1 MRKVSGDLH
10 IVDFKTKQI
19 IASIQPEDY
28 LDDLRHWEIKDN
40 VDILDFKLL
49 EDSPFL
55 DYIQQKNLI
64 LKETNPGVITPYVIT
79 SIEKDSEAHNV
90 TIYASGEWILLD
102 KENYIKPQEIKSW
115 SAEQYLTL
123 GITGTGWEI
132 GLIEAEGKRSFKIE
146 KFISPLQFIQQI
158 ATLFDNIEIQYRIE
172 IGTGKPRRFID
183 LVKKRGR
190 ETNKEV
196 TLGKD
201 LVGIKRIENSE
212 NIITAL
218 VPYYIG
224 QDVDGNDKLIT
235 IESVN
240 NGSQYIVDDAA
251 FQRWN
256 VNGKHLFGFYTPESE
271 KDELTPARLLTLAK
285 TELKKRVSAIVTYEV
300 NSIDISSVFGYEHE
314 DVSEGDTIRIIDEGM
329 TPTLYLEARAI
340 AGDESH
346 KNKHQNKHTFGN
358 YVEIVDQD
366 EALRKLYQK
375 MLSMI
380 NDKVSKEWFAALE
393 EKANEATK
401 KANEAVEESQSA
413 KDLANAT
420 KDYMDQNMVDIIEQ
434 PTAPTGNL
442 RDGKTLWIDN
452 ADPENKVQK
461 LWKDG
466 QWQRVT
472 PDTGPLKQSI
482 KDVKE
487 DIETAKTELNQ
498 KLQSVEGKAQ
508 EIAGQIVDVQN
519 QVNGKV
525 DQTWIDNQLKDKA
538 DKTGVY
544 TRDYIDNNTVGKQVY
559 ETDKQGNVQKFQD
572 INTSMGQTNEALK
585 QKAEKSELTKTNEGL
600 TKLQNK
606 TNEIETTANG
616 TKQKLSELET
626 TVNNTNVGGRNY
638 VLDSDKFISPPNTM
652 QNFKFV
658 NDLKDLQ
665 GKQVTLSV
673 YVEIKNAKTGV
684 NPSNRIG
691 FEPSIR
697 YSDNS
702 IQHLGAWLR
711 ITDGMNFKGIISTTV
726 WIKDIEILKTE
737 QNAVYI
743 QCGGDYIK
751 VGRPKIEIGNKV
763 TDWTPAPEDQVTT
776 TDFTKKTVEIETTIK
791 GINTTVSNV
800 QNEQGK
806 LTERVTK
813 SEQTADGFKTSIES
827 LTKKDTEISN
837 KLNTVEQTVE
847 GTKKTIS
854 DVQQTTNDLKKT
866 TTEIKEQAGIISE
879 KLMSVESKVNN
890 TKIGGRNVVLG
901 TSIPASLIG
910 NNTANQTLNIY
921 NFAGGDSSSIID
933 KEICVSFDWKVEGA
947 TTPSGTMYMQGSNP
961 WPLIASKIT
970 FSPQNLSGKYLG
982 VITISGSAFKA
993 VNMRLD
999 NFTTGAK
1006 ITVYNFQIEIGN
1018 KATEWTPAPEDQVTT
1033 DEFTKKTTEI
1043 EKSVE
1048 GVTSTVSTVQKDQ
1061 GTMQSTLNQVKQTTD
1076 SNSQTI
1082 ETLSQTQGQQGAII
1096 QQNTTDISQL
1106 NNQIKSKVTDTQM
1119 QEYVGGLGSTNLL
1132 FNAAFEDRVINASTG
1147 VVTSKTPST
1156 TKWSLAGTGSGI
1168 TIVPESARHHE
1179 GYNSVKITATGQ
1191 TSSKWSGIMQRVPA
1205 VQNGG
1210 DYVFS
1215 AWVYVQDK
1223 NTLDNGG
1230 AIKLQFFNGANAV
1243 STFAQTEFKDLLVN
1257 NSWVLVSVK
1266 ITSPNVAI
1274 THLQGDIWVRQN
1286 GTIWVAQPQLQQ
1298 GSARSTFME
1307 NPKDYAN
1314 YDQLVGEIGKKVATS
1329 DFNSKVS
1336 TLETSINQQSNRIDL
1351 KAEKNDVYNKVDSDG
1366 RYGSKAIV
1374 ESHTS
1379 QLSVMSNEINLRV
1392 KSGEIA
1398 SAINQ
1403 TAQSVLIQ
1411 ANKIMLDGFIEAKHL
1426 KAQELVGVTIK
1437 TAPNTE
1443 DRYIKLNRQ
1452 FLEMYDKNVSR
1463 VQLRFF
1469 NSNSTNAINPGLVL
1483 GRTAIKDI
1491 VGASA
1496 FYHFT
1501 FTDSNGNETGA
1512 SSQSAIGIVGSVDS
1526 NNAFNYVSQV
1536 RFFETGSINIHGDY
1550 NIWLKSSKD
1559 GWINIETD
1567 SVGSAQPILLKAS
1580 SSVQITAGTSIVTN
1594 SNTFH
1599 RFAGNGVFNFVRN
1612 GAPSGQNQTSLEDDG
1627 NNADLRLAF
1636 VRIRSS
1642 HVSGY
1647 SGRIQL
1653 IPTGESTPTAGLE
1666 AGNIS
1671 YTSLTN
1677 RSSRTIKANIRDLEI
1692 DSLEKI
1698 MGLKVQQYNFKSDVE
1713 KLYQMREGAVGTDK
1727 VYTTADIPL
1736 QYGLVLEDTDETFH
1750 SDLGDGINLYT
1761 LVSLNVD
1768 STQKIKCTQDIH
1780 EEELSNLKSKVASQ
1794 EERIAKL
1801 EELLLQQ
1808 LIIRKT
1814 EQL

>member
-1 MRKVSGDLH
+1 MQKVSGDLH

-28 LDDLRHWEIKDN
+28 FDDLRHWEIKDN

-115 SAEQYLTL
+115 SAEQYLAL

-172 IGTGKPRRFID
+172 IGTSKPRRFID

-224 QDVDGNDKLIT
+224 QDADGNDKLIT

-300 NSIDISSVFGYEHE
+300 NSIDISSIFGYEHE
-314 DVSEGDTIRIIDEGM
+314 DVSEGDTIHIIDEGM

-346 KNKHQNKHTFGN
+346 KDKHQNKHTFGN
-358 YVEIVDQD
+358 FVEIVDQD

-393 EKANEATK
+393 EKANDATK

-442 RDGKTLWIDN
+442 RDGKTLWIDSS
-452 ADPENKVQK
+452 DPENKVQK

-472 PDTGPLKQSI
+472 PDTGPLQQSI
-482 KDVKE
+482 KDAENDINNLKETVK
-487 DIETAKTELNQ
+487 DMPDKTWLNQ
-498 KLQSVEGKAQ
+498 QLEGKANK
-508 EIAGQIVDVQN
+508 E
-519 QVNGKV
+519 
-525 DQTWIDNQLKDKA
+525 
-538 DKTGVY
+538 GVY
-544 TRDYIDNNTVGKQVY
+544 TKEYIDQNVVGKQVY
-559 ETDKQGNVQKFQD
+559 ETDKQGNTQKFSDMKTEIDQ
-572 INTSMGQTNEALK
+572 NAEAIT
-585 QKAEKSELTKTNEGL
+585 QKAEKTQVDTINNSLALVTQTANTAKQTAESNTNTISSLQTTVSNINDNVTNLLVDSGTFEGAKTTTPLATDRWWFKNNGL
-600 TKLQNK
+600 VRLSADTYQGNAV
-606 TNEIETTANG
+606 IETQTAWNSLAYNFKDLVSRGVVKAGDKVNYSVCVRVKNLANG
-616 TKQKLSELET
+616 QSAQQNFYFRTGAT
-626 TVNNTNVGGRNY
+626 GIR
-638 VLDSDKFISPPNTM
+638 PPNATN
-652 QNFKFV
+652 QWQRVSVSFT
-658 NDLKDLQ
+658 
-665 GKQVTLSV
+665 VTPDMMTV
-673 YVEIKNAKTGV
+673 TGT
-684 NPSNRIG
+684 STDSFMRI
-691 FEPSIR
+691 EP
-697 YSDNS
+697 DVA
-702 IQHLGAWLR
+702 QTG
-711 ITDGMNFKGIISTTV
+711 TV
-726 WIKDIEILKTE
+726 WYQQSTPQLTIGDK
-737 QNAVYI
+737 VYTW
-743 QCGGDYIK
+743 
-751 VGRPKIEIGNKV
+751 R
-763 TDWTPAPEDQVTT
+763 PAPEDNATFV
-776 TDFTKKTVEIETTIK
+776 KKSNEIKQTVD
-791 GINTTVSNV
+791 SNV
-800 QNEQGK
+800 ATIQ
-806 LTERVTK
+806 
-813 SEQTADGFKTSIES
+813 SI
-827 LTKKDTEISN
+827 
-837 KLNTVEQTVE
+837 
-847 GTKKTIS
+847 
-854 DVQQTTNDLKKT
+854 
-866 TTEIKEQAGIISE
+866 
-879 KLMSVESKVNN
+879 
-890 TKIGGRNVVLG
+890 
-901 TSIPASLIG
+901 
-910 NNTANQTLNIY
+910 
-921 NFAGGDSSSIID
+921 
-933 KEICVSFDWKVEGA
+933 
-947 TTPSGTMYMQGSNP
+947 
-961 WPLIASKIT
+961 
-970 FSPQNLSGKYLG
+970 
-982 VITISGSAFKA
+982 
-993 VNMRLD
+993 
-999 NFTTGAK
+999 
-1006 ITVYNFQIEIGN
+1006 
-1018 KATEWTPAPEDQVTT
+1018 
-1033 DEFTKKTTEI
+1033 
-1043 EKSVE
+1043 
-1048 GVTSTVSTVQKDQ
+1048 QKDQ
-1061 GTMQSTLNQVKQTTD
+1061 GSMQSTLNEVKQTTD

-1082 ETLSQTQGQQGAII
+1082 TTLSQTQGKQGEII
-1096 QQNTTDISQL
+1096 QQNTSDITQL
-1106 NNQIKSKVTDTQM
+1106 NNQMKSKVSDTQM
-1119 QEYVGGLGSTNLL
+1119 QDYVGGLGSTNLL

-1223 NTLDNGG
+1223 DTLDNGG

-1243 STFAQTEFKDLLVN
+1243 ATFAQTEIKDLLVN

-1286 GTIWVAQPQLQQ
+1286 GTIWVSQPQLQQ
-1298 GSARSTFME
+1298 GSTRSTFME

-1336 TLETSINQQSNRIDL
+1336 TIETSINQQSNRIDL

-1443 DRYIKLNRQ
+1443 NRYVKLNRQ
-1452 FLEMYDKNVSR
+1452 FLELYDKDTSR
-1463 VQLRFF
+1463 IQLQFF
-1469 NSNSTNAINPGLVL
+1469 NSNYTSAITPGLVL
-1483 GRTAIKDI
+1483 GKSSTKGL

-1501 FTDSNGNETGA
+1501 FLDSNGNETGA

-1526 NNAFNYVSQV
+1526 NNAFNYASQV
-1536 RFFETGSINIHGDY
+1536 RFFETGSINIHGDN
-1550 NIWLKSSKD
+1550 NIWIKSSKN
-1559 GWINIETD
+1559 GWIDIETD
-1567 SVGSAQPILLKAS
+1567 SVGSAQPISIKAS
-1580 SSVQITAGTSIVTN
+1580 SSVQVTAGTSIVTD

-1599 RFAGNGVFNFVRN
+1599 RFAGNGVFNFVRK

-1647 SGRIQL
+1647 SGKIQL

-1713 KLYQMREGAVGTDK
+1713 KLYQMREEAVGTDK

-1736 QYGLVLEDTDETFH
+1736 QYGLVLEDTDVTFH

-1768 STQKIKCTQDIH
+1768 AVQKIKQNQDLQGEKISQL
-1780 EEELSNLKSKVASQ
+1780 EKDLEAQKLKEVDQ
-1794 EERIAKL
+1794 EKRIATL
-1801 EELLLQQ
+1801 EELIGKLMNETPTTENTTQ
-1808 LIIRKT
+1808 T
-1814 EQL
+1814 EQP

>member
-28 LDDLRHWEIKDN
+28 VDDLRHWEIKDN

-158 ATLFDNIEIQYRIE
+158 ATLFDNIEIQYRTE
-172 IGTGKPRRFID
+172 IGTGKLRRFID

-224 QDVDGNDKLIT
+224 QDADGNDKLIT

-285 TELKKRVSAIVTYEV
+285 TELKKRVSAIITYEV

-340 AGDESH
+340 AGDDSY
-346 KNKHQNKHTFGN
+346 KDKHQNKHTFGN
-358 YVEIVDQD
+358 YVEIVNQD

-375 MLSMI
+375 MLAMI

-393 EKANEATK
+393 EKANDATK

-413 KDLANAT
+413 KDVANAT
-420 KDYMDQNMVDIIEQ
+420 KDYMEQNMVDIIEQ
-434 PTAPTGNL
+434 PTAPTENL
-442 RDGKTLWIDN
+442 RDGKTLWIDSS
-452 ADPENKVQK
+452 DPENKMQK

-466 QWQRVT
+466 QWKRVT
-472 PDTGPLKQSI
+472 PDTGPLQQSI
-482 KDVKE
+482 NDAQIEIDTLKNTVKDLPDTTWV
-487 DIETAKTELNQ
+487 NQ
-498 KLQSVEGKAQ
+498 QLEGKA
-508 EIAGQIVDVQN
+508 
-519 QVNGKV
+519 
-525 DQTWIDNQLKDKA
+525 DKS
-538 DKTGVY
+538 GVY
-544 TRDYIDNNTVGKQVY
+544 TKDYIDQNVVGKQVY
-559 ETDKQGNVQKFQD
+559 ETDKQGNTQKFSD
-572 INTSMGQTNEALK
+572 MKTEIDRNAEAITN
-585 QKAEKSELTKTNEGL
+585 KAEKTQVDTLSNNLNQVTQTANTAKQTAESNTNTITSLQTIVSSLNDNVTNLLVDSGTFEGAKTTIPSATDRWWFKNNGL
-600 TKLQNK
+600 VRLSADTYQGNAV
-606 TNEIETTANG
+606 IETQTAWNSLAYNFKDLVSRGVVKAGDKVNYSVCVRVKNLANG
-616 TKQKLSELET
+616 QSAQ
-626 TVNNTNVGGRNY
+626 
-638 VLDSDKFISPPNTM
+638 
-652 QNFKFV
+652 QNFYFRTGATGIRPTNATNQWQRV
-658 NDLKDLQ
+658 SVSFT
-665 GKQVTLSV
+665 VTPDMMTVTGTSTDSFMRIEPDTAQTGAIWYQQSTPQLTIGEKV
-673 YVEIKNAKTGV
+673 YTW
-684 NPSNRIG
+684 R
-691 FEPSIR
+691 
-697 YSDNS
+697 
-702 IQHLGAWLR
+702 
-711 ITDGMNFKGIISTTV
+711 
-726 WIKDIEILKTE
+726 
-737 QNAVYI
+737 
-743 QCGGDYIK
+743 
-751 VGRPKIEIGNKV
+751 
-763 TDWTPAPEDQVTT
+763 PAPEDNAT
-776 TDFTKKTVEIETTIK
+776 FIKKSNEIKQTVD
-791 GINTTVSNV
+791 SNV
-800 QNEQGK
+800 ATIQ
-806 LTERVTK
+806 
-813 SEQTADGFKTSIES
+813 SI
-827 LTKKDTEISN
+827 
-837 KLNTVEQTVE
+837 
-847 GTKKTIS
+847 
-854 DVQQTTNDLKKT
+854 
-866 TTEIKEQAGIISE
+866 
-879 KLMSVESKVNN
+879 
-890 TKIGGRNVVLG
+890 
-901 TSIPASLIG
+901 
-910 NNTANQTLNIY
+910 
-921 NFAGGDSSSIID
+921 
-933 KEICVSFDWKVEGA
+933 
-947 TTPSGTMYMQGSNP
+947 
-961 WPLIASKIT
+961 
-970 FSPQNLSGKYLG
+970 
-982 VITISGSAFKA
+982 
-993 VNMRLD
+993 
-999 NFTTGAK
+999 
-1006 ITVYNFQIEIGN
+1006 
-1018 KATEWTPAPEDQVTT
+1018 
-1033 DEFTKKTTEI
+1033 
-1043 EKSVE
+1043 
-1048 GVTSTVSTVQKDQ
+1048 QKDQ
-1061 GTMQSTLNQVKQTTD
+1061 GTMQSTLNEVKQTTD

-1082 ETLSQTQGQQGAII
+1082 TTLSQTQGKQGDII
-1096 QQNTTDISQL
+1096 QQNTSDITQL
-1106 NNQIKSKVTDTQM
+1106 NNQMKSKVSDTQM

-1147 VVTSKTPST
+1147 AVTNTTPST
-1156 TKWSLAGTGSGI
+1156 TKWSVVGTGSGI
-1168 TIVPESARHHE
+1168 TIIPESARHHE

-1191 TSSKWSGIMQRVPA
+1191 TTSKWPGIMQRVPA

-1243 STFAQTEFKDLLVN
+1243 STFAQTEIKDILVN

-1266 ITSPNVAI
+1266 ISSPNVAI

-1286 GTIWVAQPQLQQ
+1286 GTIWVSQPQLQQ
-1298 GSARSTFME
+1298 GSTRSTFME

-1336 TLETSINQQSNRIDL
+1336 TIETSINQQSNRIDL

-1443 DRYIKLNRQ
+1443 NRYVKLNEQDIR
-1452 FLEMYDKNVSR
+1452 LIDKNQVRGYLGFYNRASD
-1463 VQLRFF
+1463 
-1469 NSNSTNAINPGLVL
+1469 NALQPTFIL
-1483 GRTAIKDI
+1483 GRD
-1491 VGASA
+1491 ASSEINGSFVINQITPIENGVEQFGKTSA
-1496 FYHFT
+1496 YIGMASNYNPTTNTFGRSAEISLFSDGGHIQLKAQGIFKVTSNVFSSESSTYHEFKSSTGSFT
-1501 FTDSNGNETGA
+1501 FARTGLPSN
-1512 SSQSAIGIVGSVDS
+1512 
-1526 NNAFNYVSQV
+1526 
-1536 RFFETGSINIHGDY
+1536 
-1550 NIWLKSSKD
+1550 L
-1559 GWINIETD
+1559 
-1567 SVGSAQPILLKAS
+1567 
-1580 SSVQITAGTSIVTN
+1580 
-1594 SNTFH
+1594 
-1599 RFAGNGVFNFVRN
+1599 
-1612 GAPSGQNQTSLEDDG
+1612 NQTTIQDDG

-1636 VRIRSS
+1636 IRLRSS

-1647 SGRIQL
+1647 QGKLQL

-1727 VYTTADIPL
+1727 IYTTADIPL

-1768 STQKIKCTQDIH
+1768 GTQKIKRKQDVQDERIIQL
-1780 EEELSNLKSKVASQ
+1780 EKEI
-1794 EERIAKL
+1794 EERKLKEADQDKRITTL
-1801 EELLLQQ
+1801 EELIGKLMNETPTTENTTQ
-1808 LIIRKT
+1808 T
-1814 EQL
+1814 EQP

>member
-224 QDVDGNDKLIT
+224 QDADGNDKLIT

-271 KDELTPARLLTLAK
+271 KDELTPTRLLTLAK
-285 TELKKRVSAIVTYEV
+285 TELKKRVSAIITYEV

-346 KNKHQNKHTFGN
+346 KDKHQNKHTFGN
-358 YVEIVDQD
+358 FVEIVDQD

-434 PTAPTGNL
+434 STAPTGNL
-442 RDGKTLWIDN
+442 RDGKTLWIDSS
-452 ADPENKVQK
+452 DPENKVQK
-461 LWKDG
+461 LWKGG

-472 PDTGPLKQSI
+472 PDTGPLQQSI
-482 KDVKE
+482 KDAENEINTLKETVK
-487 DIETAKTELNQ
+487 DMPDKTWLNQ
-498 KLQSVEGKAQ
+498 
-508 EIAGQIVDVQN
+508 
-519 QVNGKV
+519 
-525 DQTWIDNQLKDKA
+525 QLEDKA
-538 DKTGVY
+538 DKSGVY
-544 TRDYIDNNTVGKQVY
+544 TKDYIDRNLIGKQIY
-559 ETDKQGNVQKFQD
+559 ETDKEGNTQKFID
-572 INTSMGQTNEALK
+572 LRTDVNRNAVEISN
-585 QKAEKSELTKTNEGL
+585 KAEKTELTQLGDDL
-600 TKLQNK
+600 T
-606 TNEIETTANG
+606 G
-616 TKQKLSELET
+616 VKQ
-626 TVNNTNVGGRNY
+626 TVNNVKQTAEENSSKITSLEGMKIGSRNYVLESKNGLNVVDKTGEWSDFGYTKQISNALDFRNKEITLSLKFTGNIIVLNSNSWLGAEIYITYEDGTNEWLATRVDLNAVIGKEYRDEVFSKTYKIKDVNVVGKSLTVGGRN
-638 VLDSDKFISPPNTM
+638 F
-652 QNFKFV
+652 
-658 NDLKDLQ
+658 
-665 GKQVTLSV
+665 
-673 YVEIKNAKTGV
+673 
-684 NPSNRIG
+684 
-691 FEPSIR
+691 
-697 YSDNS
+697 
-702 IQHLGAWLR
+702 
-711 ITDGMNFKGIISTTV
+711 DG
-726 WIKDIEILKTE
+726 
-737 QNAVYI
+737 
-743 QCGGDYIK
+743 
-751 VGRPKIEIGNKV
+751 
-763 TDWTPAPEDQVTT
+763 
-776 TDFTKKTVEIETTIK
+776 
-791 GINTTVSNV
+791 
-800 QNEQGK
+800 
-806 LTERVTK
+806 
-813 SEQTADGFKTSIES
+813 TAHTYE
-827 LTKKDTEISN
+827 
-837 KLNTVEQTVE
+837 
-847 GTKKTIS
+847 
-854 DVQQTTNDLKKT
+854 
-866 TTEIKEQAGIISE
+866 
-879 KLMSVESKVNN
+879 
-890 TKIGGRNVVLG
+890 
-901 TSIPASLIG
+901 
-910 NNTANQTLNIY
+910 
-921 NFAGGDSSSIID
+921 
-933 KEICVSFDWKVEGA
+933 
-947 TTPSGTMYMQGSNP
+947 
-961 WPLIASKIT
+961 
-970 FSPQNLSGKYLG
+970 
-982 VITISGSAFKA
+982 
-993 VNMRLD
+993 
-999 NFTTGAK
+999 
-1006 ITVYNFQIEIGN
+1006 FQIEEGN
-1018 KATEWTPAPEDQVTT
+1018 KATSWKPATEEMVFS
-1033 DEFTKKTTEI
+1033 DEFTKKTNEI
-1043 EKSVE
+1043 IQ
-1048 GVTSTVSTVQKDQ
+1048 TVDSNIATISKVQKDQ
-1061 GTMQSTLNQVKQTTD
+1061 GTMQSTLNEVKQTTEQ
-1076 SNSQTI
+1076 NSQSI
-1082 ETLSQTQGQQGAII
+1082 STLSQTQGQHGELI
-1096 QQNTTDISQL
+1096 QENKSSISQL
-1106 NNQIKSKVTDTQM
+1106 NNQVQSKVSEKQM
-1119 QEYVGGLGSTNLL
+1119 QEYVGKLGETNLIL
-1132 FNAAFEDRVINASTG
+1132 NAPFNWKEIDEWGNVINEI
-1147 VVTSKTPST
+1147 TSLD
-1156 TKWSLAGTGSGI
+1156 KWGAWTADSSKGKFEPNNAVRYG
-1168 TIVPESARHHE
+1168 
-1179 GYNSVKITATGQ
+1179 GYNSVKIYCSSFRGQ
-1191 TSSKWSGIMQRVPA
+1191 FSWTELNQSFGNIDPNSEYTYRAMVLVTDKSTIDDGIYAEIKVW
-1205 VQNGG
+1205 NG
-1210 DYVFS
+1210 DQLV
-1215 AWVYVQDK
+1215 
-1223 NTLDNGG
+1223 
-1230 AIKLQFFNGANAV
+1230 NAV
-1243 STFAQTEFKDLLVN
+1243 GSNINDVIENGVWKEYFVTIPP
-1257 NSWVLVSVK
+1257 VK
-1266 ITSPNVAI
+1266 QAVTHMQITVGI
-1274 THLQGDIWVRQN
+1274 RRN
-1286 GTIWVAQPQLQQ
+1286 GTIYMSNPMFQK
-1298 GSARSTFME
+1298 GSTKSVFIP
-1307 NPKDYAN
+1307 NPKD
-1314 YDQLVGEIGKKVATS
+1314 IGDYQAMVRELAKKVATS
-1329 DFNSKVS
+1329 DFNNKV
-1336 TLETSINQQSNRIDL
+1336 TQMETTINQQSNRIDL
-1351 KAEKNDVYNKVDSDG
+1351 KAEKNEVYNKLDSDG

-1379 QLSVMSNEINLRV
+1379 QLSVMSDEINLRV

-1443 DRYIKLNRQ
+1443 NRYVKLNRQ
-1452 FLEMYDKNVSR
+1452 FLELYDKDTSR
-1463 VQLRFF
+1463 IQLQFF
-1469 NSNSTNAINPGLVL
+1469 NSNYTSAITPGLVL
-1483 GRTAIKDI
+1483 GKSSTKGL

-1501 FTDSNGNETGA
+1501 FLDSNGNETGA

-1526 NNAFNYVSQV
+1526 NNAFNYASQV
-1536 RFFETGSINIHGDY
+1536 RFFETGSINIHGDN
-1550 NIWLKSSKD
+1550 NIWIKSSKN
-1559 GWINIETD
+1559 GWIDIETD
-1567 SVGSAQPILLKAS
+1567 SVGSAQPISIKAS

-1627 NNADLRLAF
+1627 NNADLRLAY

-1768 STQKIKCTQDIH
+1768 STQKIKRTQDSH
-1780 EEELSNLKSKVASQ
+1780 DEEISNLKSKVANQ

-1808 LIIRKT
+1808 LINKKP
-1814 EQL
+1814 EQQ

>member
-1 MRKVSGDLH
+1 MQKVSGDLH

-28 LDDLRHWEIKDN
+28 FDDLRHWEIKDN

-172 IGTGKPRRFID
+172 IGTSKPRRFID

-340 AGDESH
+340 AGDESY
-346 KNKHQNKHTFGN
+346 KDKHQNKHTFGN

-393 EKANEATK
+393 EKANDATK

-442 RDGKTLWIDN
+442 RDGKTLWIDSS
-452 ADPENKVQK
+452 DPENKVQK

-472 PDTGPLKQSI
+472 PDTGPLQQSI
-482 KDVKE
+482 NDAQIEIDTLKNTVKDLP
-487 DIETAKTELNQ
+487 DT
-498 KLQSVEGKAQ
+498 
-508 EIAGQIVDVQN
+508 
-519 QVNGKV
+519 
-525 DQTWIDNQLKDKA
+525 TWINQQLEDKA
-538 DKTGVY
+538 DKAGVY
-544 TRDYIDNNTVGKQVY
+544 TKDYIDQNLVGKQIY
-559 ETDKQGNVQKFQD
+559 ETDKQGN
-572 INTSMGQTNEALK
+572 IQTFTVLRTDVDRNAQEITN
-585 QKAEKSELTKTNEGL
+585 KAEKTVVNQLGNDLANVSQIANTAKHTAEGNTQTITQLDTSFKGMKIGRNNLIENSGNFSNTSKWIANNTGATVEVATEDGFKCLKVKGTTKQSVSYKLKPNTEYIFSAEIKLPFDHVMSESSPLHCWTMVKDNPHTAEKRVITPVGVTIKAGVWTRVAIIIKTVADVETEFTPFLYSGPLATSNMISYIKYMQIIEGNKLIEDWTPPASELTTTGEF
-600 TKLQNK
+600 TQK
-606 TNEIETTANG
+606 TNEIKNTVDENS
-616 TKQKLSELET
+616 QKLAKLEVSVQSGNVNILVNSSANNMRPQFKDDSVTQTNNIIYTYDADYSYITCGATYTDANYQMGATSQTNMRGVKAGDTLTFSLDLNSEVADVET
-626 TVNNTNVGGRNY
+626 VLFQYRGGW
-638 VLDSDKFISPPNTM
+638 DES
-652 QNFKFV
+652 Q
-658 NDLKDLQ
+658 LK
-665 GKQVTLSV
+665 KHNSVEMWTRVSHTVTLSSNTTGWMLRIRFPRV
-673 YVEIKNAKTGV
+673 AGSVGKKIRFKNLKVELGAIATPWGLNQSEIATTKQTNEIK
-684 NPSNRIG
+684 
-691 FEPSIR
+691 
-697 YSDNS
+697 
-702 IQHLGAWLR
+702 
-711 ITDGMNFKGIISTTV
+711 
-726 WIKDIEILKTE
+726 
-737 QNAVYI
+737 
-743 QCGGDYIK
+743 
-751 VGRPKIEIGNKV
+751 
-763 TDWTPAPEDQVTT
+763 
-776 TDFTKKTVEIETTIK
+776 
-791 GINTTVSNV
+791 
-800 QNEQGK
+800 
-806 LTERVTK
+806 
-813 SEQTADGFKTSIES
+813 
-827 LTKKDTEISN
+827 
-837 KLNTVEQTVE
+837 QTVD
-847 GTKKTIS
+847 S
-854 DVQQTTNDLKKT
+854 NQQT
-866 TTEIKEQAGIISE
+866 I
-879 KLMSVESKVNN
+879 
-890 TKIGGRNVVLG
+890 
-901 TSIPASLIG
+901 
-910 NNTANQTLNIY
+910 
-921 NFAGGDSSSIID
+921 
-933 KEICVSFDWKVEGA
+933 
-947 TTPSGTMYMQGSNP
+947 
-961 WPLIASKIT
+961 
-970 FSPQNLSGKYLG
+970 
-982 VITISGSAFKA
+982 
-993 VNMRLD
+993 
-999 NFTTGAK
+999 
-1006 ITVYNFQIEIGN
+1006 
-1018 KATEWTPAPEDQVTT
+1018 
-1033 DEFTKKTTEI
+1033 
-1043 EKSVE
+1043 
-1048 GVTSTVSTVQKDQ
+1048 
-1061 GTMQSTLNQVKQTTD
+1061 
-1076 SNSQTI
+1076 NS
-1082 ETLSQTQGQQGAII
+1082 LSQTQGEHGEII
-1096 QQNTTDISQL
+1096 QQNTSDITQL
-1106 NNQIKSKVTDTQM
+1106 NNQMKSKVSDTQM

-1147 VVTSKTPST
+1147 AVTNTTPST
-1156 TKWSLAGTGSGI
+1156 TKWSIVGTGSGI

-1191 TSSKWSGIMQRVPA
+1191 TASKWSGIMQRVPA

-1210 DYVFS
+1210 DHVFS

-1230 AIKLQFFNGANAV
+1230 AIKLQFFNGENAV
-1243 STFAQTEFKDLLVN
+1243 STVVQTEFKDLLVN

-1266 ITSPNVAI
+1266 ITSPNVAV

-1286 GTIWVAQPQLQQ
+1286 GTIWVSQPQLQQ
-1298 GSARSTFME
+1298 GSTRSTFME

-1336 TLETSINQQSNRIDL
+1336 TIETSINQQSNRIDL

-1443 DRYIKLNRQ
+1443 NRYVKLNRQ
-1452 FLEMYDKNVSR
+1452 FLELYDKDTSR
-1463 VQLRFF
+1463 IQLQFF
-1469 NSNSTNAINPGLVL
+1469 NSNYTSAITPGLVL
-1483 GRTAIKDI
+1483 GKSATKGL

-1501 FTDSNGNETGA
+1501 FIDSNGNETGA

-1526 NNAFNYVSQV
+1526 NNAFNYASQV
-1536 RFFETGSINIHGDY
+1536 RFFETGSINIHGDN
-1550 NIWLKSSKD
+1550 NIWIKSSKN
-1559 GWINIETD
+1559 GWIDIETD
-1567 SVGSAQPILLKAS
+1567 SVGSAQPISIKAS

-1599 RFAGNGVFNFVRN
+1599 RFTGNGVFNFVRN

-1653 IPTGESTPTAGLE
+1653 VPTGESTPTAGLE

-1713 KLYQMREGAVGTDK
+1713 KLYQMREEAVGTDK
-1727 VYTTADIPL
+1727 VYTTADIPV

>member
-1 MRKVSGDLH
+1 MQKVSGDLH

-28 LDDLRHWEIKDN
+28 FDDLRHWEIKDN

-102 KENYIKPQEIKSW
+102 KEVPLTPQEIKSW
-115 SAEQYLTL
+115 SAKQYLTFA
-123 GITGTGWEI
+123 TSHTDWEV
-132 GLIEAEGKRSFKIE
+132 GFIEAIGNRSFKIE
-146 KFISPLQFIQQI
+146 KPMSPLQFIHQI

-218 VPYYIG
+218 FPYYIG
-224 QDVDGNDKLIT
+224 QDADGNDKLIT

-240 NGSQYIVDDAA
+240 NGSQYIVDEAA

-271 KDELTPARLLTLAK
+271 KDELTPDRLLTLAK
-285 TELKKRVSAIVTYEV
+285 TELEKRVSAIVTYEV
-300 NSIDISSVFGYEHE
+300 NSIDISSIFGYEHE

-346 KNKHQNKHTFGN
+346 KDKHQNKHTFGN
-358 YVEIVDQD
+358 FVEIVDQD

-380 NDKVSKEWFAALE
+380 NNKVSKEWFAALE
-393 EKANEATK
+393 EKANDATK

-420 KDYMDQNMVDIIEQ
+420 KDYMEQNMVDIIEQ
-434 PTAPTGNL
+434 PTAPTENL
-442 RDGKTLWIDN
+442 RDGKTLWIDSS
-452 ADPENKVQK
+452 DPENKVQK

-472 PDTGPLKQSI
+472 PDTGPLQQSI
-482 KDVKE
+482 NDAQIEIDTLKNTVKDLPDTTWV
-487 DIETAKTELNQ
+487 NQ
-498 KLQSVEGKAQ
+498 QLEGKA
-508 EIAGQIVDVQN
+508 
-519 QVNGKV
+519 
-525 DQTWIDNQLKDKA
+525 DKS
-538 DKTGVY
+538 GVY
-544 TRDYIDNNTVGKQVY
+544 TKDYIDQNLVGKQIY
-559 ETDKQGNVQKFQD
+559 ETDKQGN
-572 INTSMGQTNEALK
+572 IQTFTDLRTDVDRNAQEITN
-585 QKAEKSELTKTNEGL
+585 KAEKTVVNQLGNDLANVSQIANTAKHTAEGNTQTITQLDTSFKGMKIGRNNLIENSGNFSNTSKWIANNTGATVEVATEDGFKCLKVKGTTKQSISYKLKSNTEYVFSAEIKLPINHTMTVSSPLHCWTAIGTNFHTATKAVITPANNSIIQAGVWTRVAISIKTLAEGETTFTPFLYSTELATAMQYSYIKYMQILEGNKLIEDWTPPASELVSTGEFT
-600 TKLQNK
+600 QK
-606 TNEIETTANG
+606 TNEIIN
-616 TKQKLSELET
+616 
-626 TVNNTNVGGRNY
+626 TVDTN
-638 VLDSDKFISPPNTM
+638 SQT
-652 QNFKFV
+652 
-658 NDLKDLQ
+658 
-665 GKQVTLSV
+665 
-673 YVEIKNAKTGV
+673 
-684 NPSNRIG
+684 
-691 FEPSIR
+691 
-697 YSDNS
+697 
-702 IQHLGAWLR
+702 
-711 ITDGMNFKGIISTTV
+711 ISTLQ
-726 WIKDIEILKTE
+726 E
-737 QNAVYI
+737 
-743 QCGGDYIK
+743 
-751 VGRPKIEIGNKV
+751 
-763 TDWTPAPEDQVTT
+763 
-776 TDFTKKTVEIETTIK
+776 
-791 GINTTVSNV
+791 
-800 QNEQGK
+800 
-806 LTERVTK
+806 
-813 SEQTADGFKTSIES
+813 
-827 LTKKDTEISN
+827 
-837 KLNTVEQTVE
+837 
-847 GTKKTIS
+847 
-854 DVQQTTNDLKKT
+854 
-866 TTEIKEQAGIISE
+866 
-879 KLMSVESKVNN
+879 
-890 TKIGGRNVVLG
+890 
-901 TSIPASLIG
+901 
-910 NNTANQTLNIY
+910 
-921 NFAGGDSSSIID
+921 
-933 KEICVSFDWKVEGA
+933 
-947 TTPSGTMYMQGSNP
+947 
-961 WPLIASKIT
+961 
-970 FSPQNLSGKYLG
+970 
-982 VITISGSAFKA
+982 
-993 VNMRLD
+993 
-999 NFTTGAK
+999 
-1006 ITVYNFQIEIGN
+1006 
-1018 KATEWTPAPEDQVTT
+1018 
-1033 DEFTKKTTEI
+1033 
-1043 EKSVE
+1043 
-1048 GVTSTVSTVQKDQ
+1048 DQ

-1082 ETLSQTQGQQGAII
+1082 KTLSQTQGEQGSII
-1096 QQNTTDISQL
+1096 QQNTSDITQL
-1106 NNQIKSKVTDTQM
+1106 NNQIKSKVSDIQM
-1119 QEYVGGLGSTNLL
+1119 QDYVGGLGSYNLL
-1132 FNAAFEDRVINASTG
+1132 FNAAFEDRVINAATG
-1147 VVTSKTPST
+1147 VVTSRTPST
-1156 TKWSLAGTGSGI
+1156 TKWSLVGTGSGI

-1191 TSSKWSGIMQRVPA
+1191 TASKWSGIMQHVPA

-1243 STFAQTEFKDLLVN
+1243 ATFAQTEIKDLLVN

-1286 GTIWVAQPQLQQ
+1286 GSIWVSQPQLQQ
-1298 GSARSTFME
+1298 GSTRSTFME

-1336 TLETSINQQSNRIDL
+1336 TIETSINQQSNRIDL

-1437 TAPNTE
+1437 TAPNGQQ
-1443 DRYIKLNRQ
+1443 RYVKLNQ
-1452 FLEMYDKNVSR
+1452 QNIELYDKDTVR
-1463 VQLRFF
+1463 AEFRFF
-1469 NSNSTNAINPGLVL
+1469 NRSDGTAINPSITL
-1483 GRTAIKDI
+1483 GRSVSGGI
-1491 VGASA
+1491 VGALNITQWTPINA
-1496 FYHFT
+1496 QGVDNYL
-1501 FTDSNGNETGA
+1501 NA
-1512 SSQSAIGIVGSVDS
+1512 QAAIGMVEQYNSNSNEFTYGSKIGFFKNGQMDIKTNHILTLTASQQGYIQIATDTVGQNKSIFIEPSLNLVVTAGNQVQIKSNSSHFYS
-1526 NNAFNYVSQV
+1526 NNNGTFI
-1536 RFFETGSINIHGDY
+1536 FENTGKTTGN
-1550 NIWLKSSKD
+1550 
-1559 GWINIETD
+1559 
-1567 SVGSAQPILLKAS
+1567 
-1580 SSVQITAGTSIVTN
+1580 QIMLSDNN
-1594 SNTFH
+1594 S
-1599 RFAGNGVFNFVRN
+1599 
-1612 GAPSGQNQTSLEDDG
+1612 D
-1627 NNADLRLAF
+1627 ADLRLAYI
-1636 VRIRSS
+1636 RIRAS
-1642 HVSGY
+1642 HVTGY
-1647 SGRIQL
+1647 QSYLQL
-1653 IPTGESTPTAGLE
+1653 IPTGESSPTAGLQL
-1666 AGNIS
+1666 GNLS

-1677 RSSRTIKANIRDLEI
+1677 RSSRTIKSNIRDLEI

-1713 KLYQMREGAVGTDK
+1713 KLYQMREEAVGTDK

-1750 SDLGDGINLYT
+1750 ADLGDGINLYT

-1768 STQKIKCTQDIH
+1768 STQKIKQNQDLQGEKISQL
-1780 EEELSNLKSKVASQ
+1780 EKELEAQKLKEVDQ
-1794 EERIAKL
+1794 EKRIATL
-1801 EELLLQQ
+1801 EELIGKLMSETPTTENTTQ
-1808 LIIRKT
+1808 T
-1814 EQL
+1814 EQP

>member
-224 QDVDGNDKLIT
+224 QDADGNDKLIT

-271 KDELTPARLLTLAK
+271 KDELTPTRLLTLAK
-285 TELKKRVSAIVTYEV
+285 TELKKRVSAIITYEV

-346 KNKHQNKHTFGN
+346 KDKHQNKHTFGN
-358 YVEIVDQD
+358 FVEIVDQD

-434 PTAPTGNL
+434 STAPTGNL
-442 RDGKTLWIDN
+442 RDGKTLWIDSS
-452 ADPENKVQK
+452 DPENKVQK
-461 LWKDG
+461 LWKGG

-472 PDTGPLKQSI
+472 PDTGPLQQSI
-482 KDVKE
+482 KDAENEINTLKETVK
-487 DIETAKTELNQ
+487 DMPDKTWLNQ
-498 KLQSVEGKAQ
+498 
-508 EIAGQIVDVQN
+508 
-519 QVNGKV
+519 
-525 DQTWIDNQLKDKA
+525 QLEDKA
-538 DKTGVY
+538 DKSGVY
-544 TRDYIDNNTVGKQVY
+544 TKDYIDRNLIGKQIY
-559 ETDKQGNVQKFQD
+559 ETDKEGNTQKFID
-572 INTSMGQTNEALK
+572 LRTDVNRNAVEISN
-585 QKAEKSELTKTNEGL
+585 KAEKTELTQLGDDL
-600 TKLQNK
+600 T
-606 TNEIETTANG
+606 G
-616 TKQKLSELET
+616 VKQ
-626 TVNNTNVGGRNY
+626 TVNNVKQTAEENSSKITSLEGMKIGSRNYVLESKNGLNVVDKTGEWSDFGYTKQISNALDFRNKEITLSLKFTGNIIVLNSNSWLGAEIYITYEDGTNEWLATRVDLNAVIGKEYRDEVFSKTYKIKDVNVVGKSLTVGGRN
-638 VLDSDKFISPPNTM
+638 F
-652 QNFKFV
+652 
-658 NDLKDLQ
+658 
-665 GKQVTLSV
+665 
-673 YVEIKNAKTGV
+673 
-684 NPSNRIG
+684 
-691 FEPSIR
+691 
-697 YSDNS
+697 
-702 IQHLGAWLR
+702 
-711 ITDGMNFKGIISTTV
+711 DG
-726 WIKDIEILKTE
+726 
-737 QNAVYI
+737 
-743 QCGGDYIK
+743 
-751 VGRPKIEIGNKV
+751 
-763 TDWTPAPEDQVTT
+763 
-776 TDFTKKTVEIETTIK
+776 
-791 GINTTVSNV
+791 
-800 QNEQGK
+800 
-806 LTERVTK
+806 
-813 SEQTADGFKTSIES
+813 TAHTYE
-827 LTKKDTEISN
+827 
-837 KLNTVEQTVE
+837 
-847 GTKKTIS
+847 
-854 DVQQTTNDLKKT
+854 
-866 TTEIKEQAGIISE
+866 
-879 KLMSVESKVNN
+879 
-890 TKIGGRNVVLG
+890 
-901 TSIPASLIG
+901 
-910 NNTANQTLNIY
+910 
-921 NFAGGDSSSIID
+921 
-933 KEICVSFDWKVEGA
+933 
-947 TTPSGTMYMQGSNP
+947 
-961 WPLIASKIT
+961 
-970 FSPQNLSGKYLG
+970 
-982 VITISGSAFKA
+982 
-993 VNMRLD
+993 
-999 NFTTGAK
+999 
-1006 ITVYNFQIEIGN
+1006 FQIEEGN
-1018 KATEWTPAPEDQVTT
+1018 KATSWKPATEEMVFS
-1033 DEFTKKTTEI
+1033 DEFTKKTNEI
-1043 EKSVE
+1043 IQ
-1048 GVTSTVSTVQKDQ
+1048 TVDSNIATISKVQKDQ
-1061 GTMQSTLNQVKQTTD
+1061 GTMQSTLNEVKQTTEQ
-1076 SNSQTI
+1076 NSQSI
-1082 ETLSQTQGQQGAII
+1082 STLSQTQGQHGELI
-1096 QQNTTDISQL
+1096 QENKSSISQL
-1106 NNQIKSKVTDTQM
+1106 NNQVQSKVSEKQM
-1119 QEYVGGLGSTNLL
+1119 QEYVGKLGETNLIL
-1132 FNAAFEDRVINASTG
+1132 NAPFNWKEIDEWGNVINEI
-1147 VVTSKTPST
+1147 TSLD
-1156 TKWSLAGTGSGI
+1156 KWGAWTADSSKGKFEPNNAVRYG
-1168 TIVPESARHHE
+1168 
-1179 GYNSVKITATGQ
+1179 GYNSVKIYCSSFRGQ
-1191 TSSKWSGIMQRVPA
+1191 FSWTELNQSFGNIDPNSEYTYRAMVLVTDKSTIDDGIYAEIKVW
-1205 VQNGG
+1205 NG
-1210 DYVFS
+1210 DQLV
-1215 AWVYVQDK
+1215 
-1223 NTLDNGG
+1223 
-1230 AIKLQFFNGANAV
+1230 NAV
-1243 STFAQTEFKDLLVN
+1243 GSNINDVIENGVWKEYFVTIPP
-1257 NSWVLVSVK
+1257 VK
-1266 ITSPNVAI
+1266 QAVTHMQITVGI
-1274 THLQGDIWVRQN
+1274 RRN
-1286 GTIWVAQPQLQQ
+1286 GTIYMSNPMFQK
-1298 GSARSTFME
+1298 GSTKSVFIP
-1307 NPKDYAN
+1307 NPKD
-1314 YDQLVGEIGKKVATS
+1314 IGDYQAMVRELAKKVATS
-1329 DFNSKVS
+1329 DFNNKV
-1336 TLETSINQQSNRIDL
+1336 TQMETTINQQSNRIDL
-1351 KAEKNDVYNKVDSDG
+1351 KAEKNEVYNKLDSDG

-1379 QLSVMSNEINLRV
+1379 QLSVMSDEINLRV

-1443 DRYIKLNRQ
+1443 NRYVKLNRQ
-1452 FLEMYDKNVSR
+1452 FLELYDKDTSR
-1463 VQLRFF
+1463 IQLQFF
-1469 NSNSTNAINPGLVL
+1469 NSNYTSAITPGLVL
-1483 GRTAIKDI
+1483 GKSSTKGL

-1501 FTDSNGNETGA
+1501 FLDSNGNETGA

-1526 NNAFNYVSQV
+1526 NNAFNYASQV
-1536 RFFETGSINIHGDY
+1536 RFFETGSINIHGDN
-1550 NIWLKSSKD
+1550 NIWIKSSKN
-1559 GWINIETD
+1559 GWIDIETD
-1567 SVGSAQPILLKAS
+1567 SVGSAQPISIKAS

-1599 RFAGNGVFNFVRN
+1599 RFTGNGVFNFVRN

-1653 IPTGESTPTAGLE
+1653 VPTGESTPTAGLE

-1713 KLYQMREGAVGTDK
+1713 KLYQMREEAVGTDK
-1727 VYTTADIPL
+1727 VYTTADIPV

-1780 EEELSNLKSKVASQ
+1780 EEELSYLKSKVASQ

-1814 EQL
+1814 E

>member
-172 IGTGKPRRFID
+172 IGTSKPRRFID

-240 NGSQYIVDDAA
+240 NGSQYIVDEAA

-271 KDELTPARLLTLAK
+271 KDELTPDRLLTLAK
-285 TELKKRVSAIVTYEV
+285 TELEKRVSAIVTYEV
-300 NSIDISSVFGYEHE
+300 NSIDISSIFGYEHE

-346 KNKHQNKHTFGN
+346 KDKHQNKHTFGN
-358 YVEIVDQD
+358 FVEIVDQD

-393 EKANEATK
+393 EKANDATK

-420 KDYMDQNMVDIIEQ
+420 KDYMEQNMVDIIEQ
-434 PTAPTGNL
+434 PTAPTENL
-442 RDGKTLWIDN
+442 RDGKTLWIDSS
-452 ADPENKVQK
+452 DPENKVQK

-466 QWQRVT
+466 QWQRIT
-472 PDTGPLKQSI
+472 PDTGPLQQSI
-482 KDVKE
+482 NDAQIEIDTLKNTVKDLPDTTWV
-487 DIETAKTELNQ
+487 NQ
-498 KLQSVEGKAQ
+498 QLEGKA
-508 EIAGQIVDVQN
+508 
-519 QVNGKV
+519 
-525 DQTWIDNQLKDKA
+525 DKS
-538 DKTGVY
+538 GVY
-544 TRDYIDNNTVGKQVY
+544 TKDYINQNLVGKQIY
-559 ETDKQGNVQKFQD
+559 ETDKQGN
-572 INTSMGQTNEALK
+572 IQTFTDLRTDVDRNAQEITN
-585 QKAEKSELTKTNEGL
+585 KAEKTVVNQLGNDLANVSQIANTAKHTAEGNTQTITQLDTSFKGMKIGRNNLIENSGNFSNTSKWIANNTGATVEVATEDGFKCLKVKGTTKQSVSYKLKPNTEYIFSAEIKLPFDHVMSESSPLHCWTMVKDNPHTAEKRVITPVGVTIKAGVWTRVAIIIKTVADVETEFTPFLYSGPLATSNMISYIKYMQIIEGNKLIEDWTPPASELTTTGEF
-600 TKLQNK
+600 TQK
-606 TNEIETTANG
+606 TNEIKNTVDENS
-616 TKQKLSELET
+616 QKLAKLEVSVQSGNENILVNSSANNMRPQFKDDSVTQTNNIIYTYDADYSYITCGATYTDANYQMGATSQTNMRGVKAGDTLTFSLDLNSEVADVET
-626 TVNNTNVGGRNY
+626 VLFQYRGGW
-638 VLDSDKFISPPNTM
+638 DES
-652 QNFKFV
+652 Q
-658 NDLKDLQ
+658 LK
-665 GKQVTLSV
+665 KHNSVEMWTRVSHTVTLSSNTTGWMLRIRFPRV
-673 YVEIKNAKTGV
+673 AGSVGKKIRFKNLKVELGAIATPWGLNQSEIATTKQTNEIK
-684 NPSNRIG
+684 
-691 FEPSIR
+691 
-697 YSDNS
+697 
-702 IQHLGAWLR
+702 
-711 ITDGMNFKGIISTTV
+711 
-726 WIKDIEILKTE
+726 
-737 QNAVYI
+737 
-743 QCGGDYIK
+743 
-751 VGRPKIEIGNKV
+751 
-763 TDWTPAPEDQVTT
+763 
-776 TDFTKKTVEIETTIK
+776 
-791 GINTTVSNV
+791 
-800 QNEQGK
+800 
-806 LTERVTK
+806 
-813 SEQTADGFKTSIES
+813 
-827 LTKKDTEISN
+827 
-837 KLNTVEQTVE
+837 QTVD
-847 GTKKTIS
+847 S
-854 DVQQTTNDLKKT
+854 NQQT
-866 TTEIKEQAGIISE
+866 I
-879 KLMSVESKVNN
+879 
-890 TKIGGRNVVLG
+890 
-901 TSIPASLIG
+901 
-910 NNTANQTLNIY
+910 
-921 NFAGGDSSSIID
+921 
-933 KEICVSFDWKVEGA
+933 
-947 TTPSGTMYMQGSNP
+947 
-961 WPLIASKIT
+961 
-970 FSPQNLSGKYLG
+970 
-982 VITISGSAFKA
+982 
-993 VNMRLD
+993 
-999 NFTTGAK
+999 
-1006 ITVYNFQIEIGN
+1006 
-1018 KATEWTPAPEDQVTT
+1018 
-1033 DEFTKKTTEI
+1033 
-1043 EKSVE
+1043 
-1048 GVTSTVSTVQKDQ
+1048 
-1061 GTMQSTLNQVKQTTD
+1061 
-1076 SNSQTI
+1076 NS
-1082 ETLSQTQGQQGAII
+1082 LSQTQGEHGEII
-1096 QQNTTDISQL
+1096 QQNTSDITQL
-1106 NNQIKSKVTDTQM
+1106 NNQMKSKVSDTQM

-1147 VVTSKTPST
+1147 AVTNTTPST
-1156 TKWSLAGTGSGI
+1156 TKWSIVGTGSGI

-1191 TSSKWSGIMQRVPA
+1191 TASKWSGIMQRVPA

-1243 STFAQTEFKDLLVN
+1243 STFVQTEFKDLLVN
-1257 NSWVLVSVK
+1257 NSWILVSVK

-1286 GTIWVAQPQLQQ
+1286 GTIWVSQPQLQQ
-1298 GSARSTFME
+1298 GSTRSTFME

-1336 TLETSINQQSNRIDL
+1336 TIETSINQQSNRIDL

-1443 DRYIKLNRQ
+1443 NRYVKLNRQ
-1452 FLEMYDKNVSR
+1452 FLELYDKDTSR
-1463 VQLRFF
+1463 IQLQFF
-1469 NSNSTNAINPGLVL
+1469 NSNYTSAITPGLVL
-1483 GRTAIKDI
+1483 GKSSTKGL

-1501 FTDSNGNETGA
+1501 FLDSNGNETGA

-1526 NNAFNYVSQV
+1526 NNAFNYASQV
-1536 RFFETGSINIHGDY
+1536 RFFETGSINIHGDN
-1550 NIWLKSSKD
+1550 NIWIKSSKN
-1559 GWINIETD
+1559 GWIDIETD
-1567 SVGSAQPILLKAS
+1567 SVGSAQPISIKAS
-1580 SSVQITAGTSIVTN
+1580 SSVQVTAGTSIVTD

-1599 RFAGNGVFNFVRN
+1599 RFAGNGVFNFVRK

-1647 SGRIQL
+1647 SGKIQL

-1713 KLYQMREGAVGTDK
+1713 KLYQMREEAVGTDK

-1736 QYGLVLEDTDETFH
+1736 QYGLVLEDTDVTFH

-1768 STQKIKCTQDIH
+1768 AVQKIKQNQDLQGEKISQL
-1780 EEELSNLKSKVASQ
+1780 EKELEARKLKEVDQ
-1794 EERIAKL
+1794 EKRIATL
-1801 EELLLQQ
+1801 EELIGKLMSETPTTENTTQ
-1808 LIIRKT
+1808 T
-1814 EQL
+1814 EQP

>member
-115 SAEQYLTL
+115 SAEQYLAL

-224 QDVDGNDKLIT
+224 QDADGNDKLIT

-346 KNKHQNKHTFGN
+346 KDKHQNKHTFGN
-358 YVEIVDQD
+358 FVEIVDQD

-393 EKANEATK
+393 EKANDATK

-420 KDYMDQNMVDIIEQ
+420 KDYMEQNMVDIIEQ
-434 PTAPTGNL
+434 PTAPTENL
-442 RDGKTLWIDN
+442 RDGKTLWIDSS
-452 ADPENKVQK
+452 DPENKVQK
-461 LWKDG
+461 LRKDG

-487 DIETAKTELNQ
+487 DIETTKTELNKKVQ
-498 KLQSVEGKAQ
+498 EAQNQATGQFNEVKETLQSVSRT
-508 EIAGQIVDVQN
+508 I
-519 QVNGKV
+519 
-525 DQTWIDNQLKDKA
+525 
-538 DKTGVY
+538 
-544 TRDYIDNNTVGKQVY
+544 
-559 ETDKQGNVQKFQD
+559 
-572 INTSMGQTNEALK
+572 
-585 QKAEKSELTKTNEGL
+585 
-600 TKLQNK
+600 
-606 TNEIETTANG
+606 
-616 TKQKLSELET
+616 
-626 TVNNTNVGGRNY
+626 
-638 VLDSDKFISPPNTM
+638 SD
-652 QNFKFV
+652 
-658 NDLKDLQ
+658 
-665 GKQVTLSV
+665 
-673 YVEIKNAKTGV
+673 
-684 NPSNRIG
+684 
-691 FEPSIR
+691 
-697 YSDNS
+697 
-702 IQHLGAWLR
+702 
-711 ITDGMNFKGIISTTV
+711 
-726 WIKDIEILKTE
+726 
-737 QNAVYI
+737 
-743 QCGGDYIK
+743 
-751 VGRPKIEIGNKV
+751 
-763 TDWTPAPEDQVTT
+763 
-776 TDFTKKTVEIETTIK
+776 
-791 GINTTVSNV
+791 V
-800 QNEQGK
+800 QNEQGNINK
-806 LTERVTK
+806 KVTQI
-813 SEQTADGFKTSIES
+813 EQNADGFKTSIES
-827 LTKKDTEISN
+827 LTKKDNDISN

-854 DVQQTTNDLKKT
+854 DVQQTTSELKKT
-866 TTEIKEQAGIISE
+866 TTEIKEEAGRTKERMEQIN
-879 KLMSVESKVNN
+879 SKVENIDIGVNN
-890 TKIGGRNVVLG
+890 LVINSSCDNEKPRMFDQPGESQVGGVDDIRYYEKHLAIKCNRHTDAFYQIGGYEKSLHGLEPGKEVTISADINCESVDYHFEMFYATNTEGNNWRAFVGELYKELKIWKRRSFTFKIPNDT
-901 TSIPASLIG
+901 TSIMFRIYFGRVVTSNG
-910 NNTANQTLNIY
+910 TWLN
-921 NFAGGDSSSIID
+921 
-933 KEICVSFDWKVEGA
+933 
-947 TTPSGTMYMQGSNP
+947 
-961 WPLIASKIT
+961 
-970 FSPQNLSGKYLG
+970 
-982 VITISGSAFKA
+982 FKN
-993 VNMRLD
+993 V
-999 NFTTGAK
+999 
-1006 ITVYNFQIEIGN
+1006 QIERGN
-1018 KATEWTPAPEDQVTT
+1018 IATGYKRAYQDQVTT

-1043 EKSVE
+1043 EKSVD
-1048 GVTSTVSTVQKDQ
+1048 GVKTTVSTVQKDQ
-1061 GTMQSTLNQVKQTTD
+1061 GTMQTTLNQVKQTTD

-1082 ETLSQTQGQQGAII
+1082 TTLSQTQGKQGEVI
-1096 QQNTTDISQL
+1096 QQNTSDITQL

-1119 QEYVGGLGSTNLL
+1119 QEYIGGLGSTNMLL
-1132 FNAAFEDRVINASTG
+1132 NTAFEKRDIDKNSGAITNR
-1147 VVTSKTPST
+1147 TPSMDKWNIANPSGT
-1156 TKWSLAGTGSGI
+1156 TVVAET
-1168 TIVPESARHHE
+1168 VRNRE
-1179 GYNSVKITATGQ
+1179 GYNSVKIEDLTATVNRYTGVKQ
-1191 TSSKWSGIMQRVPA
+1191 SIPASISS
-1205 VQNGG
+1205 G
-1210 DYVFS
+1210 DYVAS
-1215 AWVYVQDK
+1215 VWVYTDDK
-1223 NTLDNGG
+1223 TTINQGGQLYLQFYNGATGTSTTAGVDITNTLVNGQW
-1230 AIKLQFFNGANAV
+1230 KLF
-1243 STFAQTEFKDLLVN
+1243 
-1257 NSWVLVSVK
+1257 SVK
-1266 ITSPNVAI
+1266 ITAPAVTI
-1274 THLQGDIWVRQN
+1274 TTLQMELWVRKKGRIWVS
-1286 GTIWVAQPQLQQ
+1286 QPQLQQ
-1298 GSARSTFME
+1298 GSTRSAFME
-1307 NPKDYAN
+1307 NPKDIGN
-1314 YDQLVGEIGKKVATS
+1314 YDALVGEIAKKVATS
-1329 DFNSKVS
+1329 DFNNKV
-1336 TLETSINQQSNRIDL
+1336 TQMETTINQQSSRIDL

-1443 DRYIKLNRQ
+1443 NRYVKLNRQ
-1452 FLEMYDKNVSR
+1452 FLELYDKDTSR
-1463 VQLRFF
+1463 IQLQFF
-1469 NSNSTNAINPGLVL
+1469 NSNYTSAITPGLVL
-1483 GRTAIKDI
+1483 GKSSTKGL

-1501 FTDSNGNETGA
+1501 FLDSNGNETGA

-1526 NNAFNYVSQV
+1526 NNAFNYASQV
-1536 RFFETGSINIHGDY
+1536 RFFETGSINIHGDN
-1550 NIWLKSSKD
+1550 NIWIKSSKN
-1559 GWINIETD
+1559 GWIDIETD
-1567 SVGSAQPILLKAS
+1567 SVGSAQPISIKAS

-1599 RFAGNGVFNFVRN
+1599 RFTGNGVFNFVRN

-1627 NNADLRLAF
+1627 NNADLRLAY

-1713 KLYQMREGAVGTDK
+1713 KLYQMREEAVGTDK

-1750 SDLGDGINLYT
+1750 ADLGDGINLYT

-1768 STQKIKCTQDIH
+1768 STQKIKQNQDLQGEKISQL
-1780 EEELSNLKSKVASQ
+1780 EKELEAQKLKEVDQ
-1794 EERIAKL
+1794 EKRIATL
-1801 EELLLQQ
+1801 EELIGKLMNETSTTENTTQ
-1808 LIIRKT
+1808 T
-1814 EQL
+1814 EQP